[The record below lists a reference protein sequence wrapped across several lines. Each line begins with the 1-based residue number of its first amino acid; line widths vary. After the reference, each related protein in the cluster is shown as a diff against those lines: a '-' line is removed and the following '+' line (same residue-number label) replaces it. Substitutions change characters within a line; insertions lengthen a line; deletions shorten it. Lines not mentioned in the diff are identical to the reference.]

1 MAFKHL
7 WSIHSIEV
15 LLIEYLQCERVQ
27 IRKSLRFLYY
37 HQLSFGRHC
46 TWVSH
51 NQSFCHRLHYFVTTD
66 NKRQPGGTHLR
77 YFLGVSWMV
86 DDEWLVD
93 GSQSQRKTKFI
104 QFYLPK
110 SPFQTSREMWT
121 EFQLDLHNTT
131 PWTVLSLS
139 SVSTALSIRPRCTGC
154 FTGFVWCMEFREGT
168 LRLRGIY
175 LGALSNALT
184 EIAKGAFSKAFTFN
198 CVIN

>member
-1 MAFKHL
+1 MLNIFG
-7 WSIHSIEV
+7 SIHSIEV

-37 HQLSFGRHC
+37 HQATQHLLVDC
-46 TWVSH
+46 TSVSH

-66 NKRQPGGTHLR
+66 NKRHRRDPPPR
-77 YFLGVSWMV
+77 KYLGVSWMV

-110 SPFQTSREMWT
+110 SPFSTSREMWT

-131 PWTVLSLS
+131 PWTVL
-139 SVSTALSIRPRCTGC
+139 TIIYCSIYAQVDSRASCGSWNFEKGLYGC
-154 FTGFVWCMEFREGT
+154 VDSISGHFEKR
-168 LRLRGIY
+168 
-175 LGALSNALT
+175 
-184 EIAKGAFSKAFTFN
+184 
-198 CVIN
+198 